1 MYIEKVKEELSICYL
16 NAIAAIN
23 GIALEQIKHDED
35 STDVILKKTV
45 KLSDGKPFNSQI
57 RVQLKSTSSPSQFSI
72 GSNDLTYKLN
82 VKNHNDLCQR
92 TTAPVILALL
102 ILPENE
108 EEWVKW
114 SKEELVLH
122 GKMFW
127 LSLHGCKKSDN
138 KSSVTV
144 TIPLSNALNDEN
156 IETLLI
162 RAAQEGHL

>member
-1 MYIEKVKEELSICYL
+1 M
-16 NAIAAIN
+16 
-23 GIALEQIKHDED
+23 
-35 STDVILKKTV
+35 
-45 KLSDGKPFNSQI
+45 
-57 RVQLKSTSSPSQFSI
+57 
-72 GSNDLTYKLN
+72 
-82 VKNHNDLCQR
+82 CQR

-127 LSLHGCKKSDN
+127 LSLHGCQESDN